1 VKLIPWGSPLVNVDE
16 SVLGYFA
23 QSPFPDGTLV
33 YRELW
38 RDIEGLAIR
47 MDDHQWT
54 LRNWIGGDI
63 QLTQYDWLQI
73 MFGIANNL
81 VHAHGQ
87 SQVHGDLKPSNGT
100 SISKTGRL
108 IYSFG

>member
-1 VKLIPWGSPLVNVDE
+1 VKLIPWDSPLVAINQ
-16 SVLGYFA
+16 SVLDQFA
-23 QSPFPDGTLV
+23 RSPFPDGTVV

-38 RDIEGLAIR
+38 SDIEGLAIR
-47 MDDHQWT
+47 MDDHQGT

-63 QLTQYDWLQI
+63 QLTEYDWLQI

-100 SISKTGRL
+100 PIFKDRATNM
-108 IYSFG
+108 